1 MYPPLYKHGVCMI
14 TFPLDIL
21 IPSVSFHHGSVLIIL
36 LNWLLLPFSNIQVP
50 LVGTF
55 SVGVKPARMIYA
67 GVGTALALQRGVEPT
82 CWIPYG
88 LFSHNHL
95 HGRGFSVDI
104 LGSSQG
110 GERWTFPFHPGEC
123 IFWSLNFSTWCHE
136 FHWCLLP
143 CIFISRFCRS

>member
-95 HGRGFSVDI
+95 HGRGI
-104 LGSSQG
+104 LVGIIIISEV
-110 GERWTFPFHPGEC
+110 GERWTFPVHPGGG
-123 IFWSLNFSTWCHE
+123 IFWSLNFSTWFHE
-136 FHWCLLP
+136 SHSCLISW
-143 CIFISRFCRS
+143 IFAIRFCRS